1 MDELQLWPDLNSSS
15 EVVVDGNS
23 TSNSTVSTSTSGI
36 GLGLFAFKQSVS
48 AKVVAAVGVAIM
60 SIGIVCNSAVLAILI
75 RARRQFN
82 SSVHTLITNQCAM
95 ELYTCVFGMCTV
107 TLTLTHGY
115 HNNATSS
122 SSSNN
127 YYYYRYFYFFAQL
140 V

>member
-1 MDELQLWPDLNSSS
+1 MDELQVWPDLNSSS
-15 EVVVDGNS
+15 EVVIDGNA
-23 TSNSTVSTSTSGI
+23 TSNSTVSTSMSGI
-36 GLGLFAFKQSVS
+36 GLYAVKQSVS

-60 SIGIVCNSAVLAILI
+60 STGIICNSAVLAVLI

-122 SSSNN
+122 SSMIGLPQ
-127 YYYYRYFYFFAQL
+127 R
-140 V
+140 